1 MLVLFFSKIVKNEI
15 IFICSHKIKIGGD
28 VKMQFLVLSKS
39 NKLNHINKYHYMNAR
54 TYSDYIRKF
63 LRVWDTSWIRDF
75 RRNRD
80 ASLALRC
87 VFRSYFIPLN
97 VRWKLTFPNEK
108 RIFRNKNVSF
118 QVQRVGFHCSIIDFR
133 SKMIVFTYEKT
144 WFSNL
149 FISKNVISCISF
161 PYNDC
166 KVLLFDFFN
175 FELVPF
181 SPLTLIIKK
190 NF

>member
-1 MLVLFFSKIVKNEI
+1 MLE
-15 IFICSHKIKIGGD
+15 
-28 VKMQFLVLSKS
+28 
-39 NKLNHINKYHYMNAR
+39 HIQTTFY
-54 TYSDYIRKF
+54 DIRKF
-63 LRVWDTSWIRDF
+63 LRVGGTSWIRDF
-75 RRNRD
+75 RRKRD
-80 ASLALRC
+80 PSLSLRC
-87 VFRSYFIPLN
+87 VFRSFLIPLN
-97 VRWKLTFPNEK
+97 VRFRLKLTFPNEK
-108 RIFRNKNVSF
+108 RIFRNENVSF
-118 QVQRVGFHCSIIDFR
+118 EVQRVGFHCSIIDFR

>member
-1 MLVLFFSKIVKNEI
+1 MI
-15 IFICSHKIKIGGD
+15 
-28 VKMQFLVLSKS
+28 
-39 NKLNHINKYHYMNAR
+39 
-54 TYSDYIRKF
+54 
-63 LRVWDTSWIRDF
+63 
-75 RRNRD
+75 
-80 ASLALRC
+80 LA
-87 VFRSYFIPLN
+87 
-97 VRWKLTFPNEK
+97 FPNEK
-108 RIFRNKNVSF
+108 RIFRNENVSL
-118 QVQRVGFHCSIIDFR
+118 QVQRVRFHCWIIDFR

>member
-1 MLVLFFSKIVKNEI
+1 
-15 IFICSHKIKIGGD
+15 
-28 VKMQFLVLSKS
+28 
-39 NKLNHINKYHYMNAR
+39 MNAR
-54 TYSDYIRKF
+54 AYSDYI
-63 LRVWDTSWIRDF
+63 VWYSKILKGVRHILNSKILKGVRHILNSGF
-75 RRNRD
+75 
-80 ASLALRC
+80 SSKPRC
-87 VFRSYFIPLN
+87 VFRSYLIPLN
-97 VRWKLTFPNEK
+97 VRFRLKLTFPNEK
-108 RIFRNKNVSF
+108 RIFRNENVSF
-118 QVQRVGFHCSIIDFR
+118 EVQRVGFHCSIIDFR